1 MIYNY
6 IDPVLGK
13 TFIEETRNGNSP
25 LIDKII
31 KTRGKGELYQE
42 KCIKALREDLIR
54 LKEKY
59 PTEIK
64 QRDEK
69 GGDFE
74 AEACSLV
81 HKHLIYNPAI
91 FADHDFW
98 LWMTL
103 KYFADIIEWRH
114 GGQDRQAALGNYG
127 LGNRSEN
134 LIFRMWLRADIG
146 YEKNSS
152 DPYELAKRGNQDFWR
167 SHILRQSYGNVRKL
181 AKSLIKFQCLDNGS
195 YTLKT
200 KEIRE
205 LAKIIKRLRANI
217 MFEFMDIANID
228 NIISYQASR
237 LTLNNDT

>member
-13 TFIEETRNGNSP
+13 TYIEETRRGNNP
-25 LIDKII
+25 TLDKII
-31 KTRGKGELYQE
+31 HTRGKGDLYPE
-42 KCIKALREDLIR
+42 KCIKELREDLIK
-54 LKEKY
+54 LKAKY
-59 PTEIK
+59 PAEIK

-81 HKHLIYNPAI
+81 HKHLTYSPAV

-103 KYFADIIEWRH
+103 KYFIDIIEWRH
-114 GGQDRQAALGNYG
+114 GGQDREAALANYG
-127 LGNRSEN
+127 FGNRSEN

-146 YEKNSS
+146 YEKNSN

-195 YTLKT
+195 YALKT

-217 MFEFMDIANID
+217 MFEFMDITNID
-228 NIISYQASR
+228 NIISDQASK